1 MKDILGE
8 KGTCNMQ
15 QSEPLFPACI
25 DRAGY
30 EAMRPK
36 VNVWPLAMQIICQRH
51 GLPLEGLVRFGDG
64 TDPAFGT
71 TIVFAVG
78 ERYVIKLYP
87 PFERRL
93 FEVERTIVEHV
104 YGKLTI
110 TTPQMYAQG
119 TLEGWP
125 YLVMSRLQGVYLSD
139 IWDTLEQT
147 NQRHIVT
154 ELAEVVAHLHALST
168 HNLPLLEDNWPI

>member
-1 MKDILGE
+1 
-8 KGTCNMQ
+8 
-15 QSEPLFPACI
+15 
-25 DRAGY
+25 
-30 EAMRPK
+30 
-36 VNVWPLAMQIICQRH
+36 H

-64 TDPAFGT
+64 TNPAFGI

-87 PFERRL
+87 PFGRRL
-93 FEVERTIVEHV
+93 FEVERTVAEHV

-110 TTPQMYAQG
+110 TTPEMYAHG

-125 YLVMSRLQGVYLSD
+125 YLVMSRLQGAYLSD
-139 IWDTLEQT
+139 IWDTLAQT

-154 ELAEVVAHLHALST
+154 ELAEIVAQLH
-168 HNLPLLEDNWPI
+168 